1 MEGLKNF
8 KWKGEGLRLM
18 PNKENILGSYKAHTK
33 KRVLFLLISIALL
46 LIMII
51 ISISVGSVQ
60 IEISKVIAALMGQD
74 EGIASIIIWEIRIPR
89 VLTAIVAGMGLAV
102 SGTAMQSI
110 LRNPLGS
117 PFTLGISHSAA
128 FGAAFAIVGLG
139 VGTIQSSSVDAVILN
154 NPYIITICAFGFS
167 LVATFI
173 IILLAKYKGASPET
187 MILTGVALGSLF
199 IAGTTA
205 IEYFAED
212 VQLSSIIFWTF
223 GDVGRTSWADL
234 WILVAVVI
242 PSVIYFLY
250 NMWNYNVLDSGEET
264 AKSLGVNVERV
275 RIGGLLVASLVTALI
290 VSFVGIIG
298 FIGLVV
304 PHIVRKVIGGDERY
318 LIPSSCI
325 VGAMLLLVSD
335 TVARTIISPIVL
347 PVGILTSFLGAPLFI
362 YLVIK
367 GRRYW

>member
-1 MEGLKNF
+1 MSN
-8 KWKGEGLRLM
+8 KGT
-18 PNKENILGSYKAHTK
+18 ILDGYKTHMK
-33 KRVLFLLISIALL
+33 KKVLFILISIVLL
-46 LIMII
+46 FLIVI
-51 ISISVGSVQ
+51 ISISVGSFR
-60 IEISKVIAALMGQD
+60 IEVSKVMAALIGQD
-74 EGIASIIIWEIRIPR
+74 DGIISTIIWKIRILR
-89 VLTAIVAGMGLAV
+89 VLTAIIAGLGLAV
-102 SGTAMQSI
+102 SGATMQSI

-128 FGAAFAIVGLG
+128 FGAAFAIVVLG
-139 VGTIQSSSVDAVILN
+139 VGSIQSSSIDAVILN
-154 NPYIITICAFGFS
+154 NPYIITMCAFGFS

-173 IILLAKYKGASPET
+173 IILLAKYKGASSET
-187 MILTGVALGSLF
+187 MILTGVALGSLS

-223 GDVGRTSWADL
+223 GDVGRTSWSDI
-234 WILVAVVI
+234 WIVAAVVI

-250 NMWNYNVLDSGEET
+250 NMWNYNALDCGEET

-275 RIGGLLVASLVTALI
+275 RIGGMLVASLVTALI
-290 VSFVGIIG
+290 VSFIGIIG
-298 FIGLVV
+298 FVGLVV
-304 PHIVRKVIGGDERY
+304 PHIVRKIIGGDERY

-325 VGAMLLLVSD
+325 IGAILLLVSD

-367 GRRYW
+367 GRKYW

>member
-1 MEGLKNF
+1 MSG
-8 KWKGEGLRLM
+8 R
-18 PNKENILGSYKAHTK
+18 ENLLDIYKIHTK
-33 KRVLFLLISIALL
+33 KRVYFILTSMALL
-46 LIMII
+46 SILIV
-51 ISISVGSVQ
+51 ISISVGSVR
-60 IEISKVIAALMGQD
+60 IGISEVIAALVGQGND
-74 EGIASIIIWEIRIPR
+74 SASIIIWKIRIPR
-89 VLTAIVAGMGLAV
+89 VLTAIIAGIGLAV
-102 SGTAMQSI
+102 SGAAMQTI

-128 FGAAFAIVGLG
+128 FGAAFAIVVLG
-139 VGTIQSSSVDAVILN
+139 VGSIHSSSVDAVILN
-154 NPYIITICAFGFS
+154 NPCTITICAFGFS
-167 LVATFI
+167 LIATLI
-173 IILLAKYKGASPET
+173 MILLAKYKGASPET

-199 IAGTTA
+199 TAATTA

-223 GDVGRTSWADL
+223 GDVGRTLWGDL
-234 WILVAVVI
+234 WIIAAVVI
-242 PSVIYFLY
+242 PSVIYFFY

-304 PHIVRKVIGGDERY
+304 PHIVRKIIGGDERY

-325 VGAMLLLVSD
+325 VGAILLLVSD